1 MGRRYTVT
9 FSGTAV
15 TAAQDL
21 FFLNS
26 TGSQSIALRTLA
38 IGCVN
43 SGQSAVELLPI
54 LVNRFVGGVT
64 AGTGGTAPTP
74 QPLDQGDKAATFTAR
89 VNDTTRATATSGTNA
104 LISDALNIVN
114 GYFNQFEP
122 QSVPRAWIGGALVVR
137 LELAPVASRTL
148 AGYVV
153 VEEMS

>member
-26 TGSQSIALRTLA
+26 TGSASIALRTVAL
-38 IGCVN
+38 GCVN

-54 LVNRFVGGVT
+54 LVNRYTGGIT

-74 QPLDQGDKAATFTAR
+74 QPIDPGDRAAIFTAR
-89 VNDTTRATATSGTNA
+89 VNDTTRSTTTSGTNSIIA
-104 LISDALNIVN
+104 DAFNVVN

-122 QSVPRAWIGGALVVR
+122 LSAPRAWINGALVVR
-137 LELAPVASRTL
+137 LELAPVASRTI
-148 AGYVV
+148 AGYVI
-153 VEEMS
+153 VEEVT